1 MDPSHPA
8 NPLGELDVMI
18 VDDAAT
24 VRQTLRAYLEQAS
37 IEDDRIRE
45 ATTAREA
52 LELFEEA
59 SPDLVFL
66 DIVLPD
72 IPGEEIGSTLMGLH
86 PDTDFVPVTALDPS
100 DGRVRQLVSKGAVD
114 VVEKPIDGERVKRL
128 LNSL

>member
-72 IPGEEIGSTLMGLH
+72 IPGEEIGSTLMDLH